1 MKQELLERLKEKIR
15 NKEQVDREEALL
27 LADVPLE
34 ELTEAADELRRK
46 FCGNGFDICT
56 IINGKCGRCS
66 EDCRYYIIPW
76 NRICQIGPDIIL
88 VEVCEADVLCP
99 RRRSGPLCS

>member
-34 ELTEAADELRRK
+34 ELDRK
-46 FCGNGFDICT
+46 
-56 IINGKCGRCS
+56 S
-66 EDCRYYIIPW
+66 
-76 NRICQIGPDIIL
+76 
-88 VEVCEADVLCP
+88 VV
-99 RRRSGPLCS
+99 